1 MKRLA
6 LSVLLVGMGVS
17 TVSESVRAQG
27 SPSSVTPAAASA
39 QGQQP
44 DGGAVAAGA
53 WWKESP
59 PAGVAAEGTVTSA
72 AASVNSASRGGESL
86 DMSAIMRSAEFQKQ
100 LAESYLSETD
110 VEPRVSVKERE
121 TMIKVMEFIAG
132 NQMPQ
137 AIELLEKSR
146 GEAVSAVFD
155 FTLANVHFQR
165 EEYEP
170 AAAAY
175 AVAVKKFPKFRRAW
189 RNLGLIYMRLN
200 QFDKA
205 IPALT
210 KMVEQGGGDGLAFG
224 LLGFAYAS
232 LENQLAAESAY
243 RMAILLDP
251 GTLDWKMGL
260 VRSFYKQERW
270 HDVIALV
277 GKLINDNPQRGDLWL
292 LQANAYIGLNQPMRA
307 AENYEIMDQM
317 GQSTLA
323 SLMMLADIYINEGLY
338 GQAVDVYIK
347 AMALDPKVKPERAVR
362 AAKVL
367 TARGALDDTRRLLD
381 YIDQHHAEQF
391 SADERKDVLK
401 LRARLAVAQ
410 GAGEEESRLL
420 EEIVKLDPL
429 DGEALILLG
438 QYKLRAGDR
447 DQAIF
452 YFERAAAME
461 KFEAD
466 AKVRH
471 AQLLVREG
479 KYDQALPL
487 LRRAQQV
494 NPRENIQTYLEQ
506 IERVARGR

>member
-1 MKRLA
+1 MKKA
-6 LSVLLVGMGVS
+6 VISVLLVGMGVG
-17 TVSESVRAQG
+17 TMTELLQAQG
-27 SPSSVTPAAASA
+27 SSA
-39 QGQQP
+39 QTTP
-44 DGGAVAAGA
+44 VAAGA
-53 WWKESP
+53 WWKEAP
-59 PAGVAAEGTVTSA
+59 PAAQADAASQGTASSA
-72 AASVNSASRGGESL
+72 AASVNSAGRGEAMDL
-86 DMSAIMRSAEFQKQ
+86 SAIMRTPEFQKQ

-110 VEPRVSVKERE
+110 IEPRVTVKERE

-132 NQMPQ
+132 NRMAQ

-210 KMVEQGGGDGLAFG
+210 RVIEQGGGDGLAYG

-260 VRSFYKQERW
+260 VRTFYKQERW

-277 GKLINDNPQRGDLWL
+277 GKLISDNPQRGDLWL

-307 AENYEIMDQM
+307 AENYEILDQM
-317 GQSTLA
+317 GQATLA
-323 SLMMLADIYINEGLY
+323 SQTMLADIYINEGLY
-338 GQAVDVYIK
+338 GQAVDVYLR
-347 AMALDPKVKPERAVR
+347 AMALDPKVKPDRAVR

-367 TARGALDDTRRLLD
+367 TTRGALDDTRRLLD
-381 YIDQHHAEQF
+381 YVDKNHGEQF
-391 SADERKDVLK
+391 STDERKDILK

-410 GAGEEESRLL
+410 GAGDEEARLL
-420 EEIVKLDPL
+420 KEIVELDPL

-438 QYKLRAGDR
+438 QYQMRAGDR

-471 AQLLVREG
+471 AQMLVREG